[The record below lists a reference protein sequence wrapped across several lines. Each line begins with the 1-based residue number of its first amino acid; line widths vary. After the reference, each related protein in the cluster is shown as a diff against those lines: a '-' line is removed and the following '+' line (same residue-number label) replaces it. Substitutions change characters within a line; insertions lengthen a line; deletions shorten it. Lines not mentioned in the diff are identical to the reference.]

1 MAVEVKISG
10 KQISVRP
17 GLVRVADLRARA
29 EVSGGSQVFLERKG
43 DIDFP
48 LGAEDALII
57 RGGEQFS
64 LGEAGKSG
72 IDDNPPVRNPL
83 ACVLNGERIPE
94 FKRPKVLGGE
104 LRGLDKTLTS
114 SKLFADI
121 SGSPDALVGD
131 EVRIVLQGGEEF
143 FTIPAD
149 AEEGGIVDLEKCAKS
164 DRRPPKGQKGYRIR
178 IDGEVKIAPK
188 EKMTGAEI
196 LALVDKK
203 PDEWSLSQ
211 KFPGGRRERIESGR
225 AANLAAAGVERFET
239 SPKQIQQG
247 GMNVGVTDEDA
258 EFLDSLG
265 KSWEV
270 EESGG
275 GRMLVIRDFNLPMG
289 FNHEKSDLM
298 VVIPPNY
305 PVAGLDMFYLAPG
318 VRRKD
323 GQPIGALAVETRD
336 GRRWQRWSRHYSWQA
351 GYGVANHCGFVE
363 AALSGEAARRI
374 PLGK

>member
-1 MAVEVKISG
+1 MSVEVKISG

-178 IDGEVKIAPK
+178 IDGEVKIARR

-196 LALVDKK
+196 LNLVGKN
-203 PDEWSLSQ
+203 PDEWSLTQ
-211 KFPGGRRERIESGR
+211 KFPRGKRERIEPDK
-225 AANLAAAGVERFET
+225 AVNLAIAGVERFET

-247 GMNVGVTDEDA
+247 GEDVGLTSEDK

-265 KSWEV
+265 KRWDAETDSRT
-270 EESGG
+270 
-275 GRMLVIRDFNLPMG
+275 RMVIIRDFDMPDG
-289 FNHEKSDLM
+289 YDHKTSDLM

-305 PVAGLDMFYLAPG
+305 PIAGLDMFYLAPG
-318 VRRKD
+318 VQRKD
-323 GQPIGALAVETRD
+323 GRPINALAAETHG
-336 GRRWQRWSRHYSWQA
+336 GRQWQRWSRHYPWQMK
-351 GYGVANHCGFVE
+351 YGLANHMDVVE
-363 AALSGEAARRI
+363 LSLKEDSH
-374 PLGK
+374 

>member
-1 MAVEVKISG
+1 MSVEVKISG

-164 DRRPPKGQKGYRIR
+164 GRRPPKGQKGYRIR

-203 PDEWSLSQ
+203 PEEWSLSQ
-211 KFPGGRRERIESGR
+211 KFSGGRRERIEDGR
-225 AANLAAAGVERFET
+225 SVNLVALGVERFET
-239 SPKQIQQG
+239 TPRQIQQG
-247 GMNVGVTDEDA
+247 MDDIGLTAEDR
-258 EFLDSLG
+258 EFLNSLG
-265 KSWEV
+265 KSWEANART
-270 EESGG
+270 
-275 GRMLVIRDFNLPMG
+275 RMVVVRDFDIPEG
-289 FNHEKSDLM
+289 YDHRTSDLM
-298 VVIPPNY
+298 IVVPPNY

-318 VRRKD
+318 VQRKD
-323 GQPIGALAVETRD
+323 GRPINALAVETHG
-336 GRRWQRWSRHYSWQA
+336 GRQWQRWSRHYPWQA
-351 GYGVANHCGFVE
+351 GYGISNHWGCIESSLRSE
-363 AALSGEAARRI
+363 AC
-374 PLGK
+374 